1 VHVRNRC
8 RYASSGNASSN
19 PVDVGWFA
27 VQTLL
32 DVSGGGNSWFGVAR
46 LGWEATV
53 KVYGVAVA
61 MPQG

>member
-1 VHVRNRC
+1 
-8 RYASSGNASSN
+8 
-19 PVDVGWFA
+19 VDVGWFA
-27 VQTLL
+27 VQTCPRFRA
-32 DVSGGGNSWFGVAR
+32 GNSWFGIAL

>member
-1 VHVRNRC
+1 
-8 RYASSGNASSN
+8 
-19 PVDVGWFA
+19 VDVGWFA
-27 VQTLL
+27 VHTLPE
-32 DVSGGGNSWFGVAR
+32 VFGAGNSWFGIAL